1 MLISSRRRALQTQ
14 IWTVALAATAQ
25 RSRAR
30 VVEERD
36 KYARKNAHE
45 THRTTRLLQA
55 HARTKATLPA
65 LGYEYSAL
73 EPVISG
79 TIMELHH
86 SKHHNTY
93 VTNFNAA
100 TEKLATA
107 VADDDVTGIVAAQAA
122 IKFNGGG
129 HLNHSIF
136 WQNLAPPSEGG
147 GAPPTGALS
156 AAIDADFGS
165 FDAMKTKL
173 SQMTVAVQGSG
184 WGWLGYNKATDAL
197 QLATCAN
204 QDPLEATTGLI
215 PLFGIDVWEHAY
227 YLDYKNVRP
236 DYVSA
241 IWDIANWS
249 DVSERYAAAKQ

>member
-1 MLISSRRRALQTQ
+1 MRHKFVAESRCREGCS
-14 IWTVALAATAQ
+14 LAATGAALALEQ
-25 RSRAR
+25 REREARAPTH
-30 VVEERD
+30 
-36 KYARKNAHE
+36 A
-45 THRTTRLLQA
+45 THRTARLLQA

-136 WQNLAPPSEGG
+136 WQNLAPPSGGG
-147 GAPPTGALS
+147 GAPTRAQ
-156 AAIDADFGS
+156 
-165 FDAMKTKL
+165 KL
-173 SQMTVAVQGSG
+173 RGG
-184 WGWLGYNKATDAL
+184 
-197 QLATCAN
+197 
-204 QDPLEATTGLI
+204 
-215 PLFGIDVWEHAY
+215 
-227 YLDYKNVRP
+227 
-236 DYVSA
+236 
-241 IWDIANWS
+241 
-249 DVSERYAAAKQ
+249 

>member
-1 MLISSRRRALQTQ
+1 MLSGSHC
-14 IWTVALAATAQ
+14 AQ
-25 RSRAR
+25 RSRASSSR
-30 VVEERD
+30 ERQLR
-36 KYARKNAHE
+36 AP
-45 THRTTRLLQA
+45 THATRRTTRLLRA
-55 HARTKATLPA
+55 PARTKATLPA

-107 VADDDVTGIVAAQAA
+107 VADDDVTSIVAAQAA

-136 WQNLAPPSEGG
+136 WQNLAPQSEGG
-147 GAPPTGALS
+147 GAPPTGDLS
-156 AAIDADFGS
+156 SKIDADFGS
-165 FDAMKTKL
+165 FDQMKTKL

-184 WGWLGYNKATDAL
+184 WGWLGYNPATDAL

-204 QDPLEATTGLI
+204 QDPLEATTGLV

-241 IWDIANWS
+241 IWDIANWA
-249 DVSERYAAAKQ
+249 DVAQRYAAAKQ

>member
-1 MLISSRRRALQTQ
+1 
-14 IWTVALAATAQ
+14 
-25 RSRAR
+25 
-30 VVEERD
+30 
-36 KYARKNAHE
+36 
-45 THRTTRLLQA
+45 
-55 HARTKATLPA
+55 
-65 LGYEYSAL
+65 
-73 EPVISG
+73 
-79 TIMELHH
+79 MELHH

-249 DVSERYAAAKQ
+249 DVAQRYAAAKRQPLRVNWVIYPGRGDGVCVRGVLLPWRGTAAWHFGLGDPRWRRKTAKRPRRWPLVVSARRGDSSARCCRP

>member
-1 MLISSRRRALQTQ
+1 MHKCCVAEPLQT
-14 IWTVALAATAQ
+14 IWLWQPLRAALAHAVA
-25 RSRAR
+25 
-30 VVEERD
+30 VVERE
-36 KYARKNAHE
+36 ARAPTHE

-136 WQNLAPPSEGG
+136 WQNLAPPVGRRRR
-147 GAPPTGALS
+147 
-156 AAIDADFGS
+156 AADRCTLCS
-165 FDAMKTKL
+165 
-173 SQMTVAVQGSG
+173 
-184 WGWLGYNKATDAL
+184 Y
-197 QLATCAN
+197 
-204 QDPLEATTGLI
+204 
-215 PLFGIDVWEHAY
+215 
-227 YLDYKNVRP
+227 
-236 DYVSA
+236 
-241 IWDIANWS
+241 
-249 DVSERYAAAKQ
+249 